1 MNAFGDTSAPPAGT
15 APDPEPEP
23 ERGPSRDRRERFA
36 TLDEAAIHA
45 LVHRFYARVRA
56 DAALGPIFETA
67 IGHAWEPHLA
77 KMCDFWA
84 SIALGAKR
92 YKGSVQQAHM
102 PLEGI
107 EPAHFSRWLYLF
119 LDTVEQLFEPA
130 VAIRLMEPAL
140 RIAEGLQLSR
150 FGWDYR
156 IPDEQKALLERIA
169 PRRHSRDAGH

>member
-1 MNAFGDTSAPPAGT
+1 MNAFDDTSAPGT
-15 APDPEPEP
+15 ETGPEP
-23 ERGPSRDRRERFA
+23 EREPPRGPGARLT
-36 TLDEAAIHA
+36 TLDDAAIRT

-67 IGHAWEPHLA
+67 IGDAWDAHLE

-84 SIALGAKR
+84 SITLGAKR
-92 YKGSVQQAHM
+92 YKGSVQQAHL
-102 PLEGI
+102 PVQGI

-130 VAIRLMEPAL
+130 VAVRLMEPAL
-140 RIAEGLQLSR
+140 RIAEGLQLTR

-169 PRRHSRDAGH
+169 PRRHGRHAGH